1 MTRRDRA
8 VVIGLLAVLVAL
20 FVAIAVVSVLGS
32 WLPQPVRIVAIFL
45 SQLAALALMIV
56 VIRRRENKVR

>member
-32 WLPQPVRIVAIFL
+32 WLPQPLRIAAIFL
-45 SQLAALALMIV
+45 SQLAALVLIIV
-56 VIRRRENKVR
+56 VIRRREKEIQ